1 MGSAILHEMLLHA
14 RGETVRVFPAMPSSW
29 SDASFYRLRSLN
41 GLMVSAVRRGGK
53 TAFVSLEAVVGGTFK
68 IQVSDWKLAAGD
80 APKTLPKSFPVE
92 QRSDGTVLQLSPGS
106 SVTLFLGSE
115 QPDLRIDAVADGD
128 AQTHLQL
135 LLCARLTARSLAA
148 DPSEANWIGMRSS
161 PTCMSLQCAPFW
173 PYEGDKE
180 LCTMPPNLA

>member
-14 RGETVRVFPAMPSSW
+14 HAETVRVFPAMPSGW
-29 SDASFYRLRSLN
+29 SDAAFYQLQSLN

-80 APKTLPKSFPVE
+80 APKTLPRSFPVE
-92 QRSDGTVLQLSPGS
+92 QRSDGTVLRLSPGS
-106 SVTLFLGSE
+106 SVTLFVGSE

-128 AQTHLQL
+128 AQTPLVSCFFSRVSQRACRQL
-135 LLCARLTARSLAA
+135 SRVRRTGSGCGARRRA
-148 DPSEANWIGMRSS
+148 
-161 PTCMSLQCAPFW
+161 
-173 PYEGDKE
+173 
-180 LCTMPPNLA
+180 

>member
-1 MGSAILHEMLLHA
+1 MQPLCCYVKSLKEAPPVQISPCPESAYVGSAILHEMLLHA
-14 RGETVRVFPAMPSSW
+14 RAETVRVFPAMPSGW
-29 SDASFYRLRSLN
+29 SDAAFYRLRSLN

-68 IQVSDWKLAAGD
+68 IQVSDWELAAGD

-115 QPDLRIDAVADGD
+115 QPDLRIDAVADGMRK
-128 AQTHLQL
+128 
-135 LLCARLTARSLAA
+135 RLSCLASLRASHSA
-148 DPSEANWIGMRSS
+148 LVGS
-161 PTCMSLQCAPFW
+161 
-173 PYEGDKE
+173 
-180 LCTMPPNLA
+180 